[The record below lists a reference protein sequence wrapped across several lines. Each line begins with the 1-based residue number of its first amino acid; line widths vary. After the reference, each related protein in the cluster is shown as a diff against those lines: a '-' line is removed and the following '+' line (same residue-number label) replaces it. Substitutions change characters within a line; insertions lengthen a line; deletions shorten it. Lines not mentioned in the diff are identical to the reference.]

1 MAQLILDKV
10 QKRYGKTAE
19 VIKSLDLTVA
29 SGEFVVVVG
38 PSGCGKSTLLRM
50 VAGLEEISGGH
61 MYIDDVCVNDDTPAE
76 RGIGMVFQSYA
87 LYPHMTVYQ
96 NMAFALELAGF
107 SAQDIDN
114 RVRDSA
120 RILQLSHLL
129 ERRPKDLS
137 GGQRQR
143 VAIGR
148 AIVRE
153 PKLFLFD
160 EPLSNLDASLRVQM
174 RMEIS
179 ALHQRLGTTILY
191 VTHDQVEA
199 MTLADRIVVL
209 NKGNIEQ
216 VGTPLELYDHPANEF
231 VAQFIGSPKMNLLP
245 VVIEHCGVGATRV
258 RLDSGNTLLLPVT
271 TPASEEGRQCRLG
284 IRPEHIRRCRP
295 NEGELYGE
303 VMFVEQMGNETYLY
317 LSNGKGTEPWVLRNN
332 ERLLATVGDS
342 LYISL
347 PPDYCHLFDPD
358 GNAYPRQ
365 SI

>member
-1 MAQLILDKV
+1 MAQLVLEKV
-10 QKRYGKTAE
+10 QKRYGNTAE
-19 VIKSLDLTVA
+19 VIKSLDLTVE

-50 VAGLEEISGGH
+50 VAGLEELSGGK
-61 MYIDDVCVNDDTPAE
+61 MYIDKVCVNDDTPAE

-87 LYPHMTVYQ
+87 LYPHMSVYK
-96 NMAFALELAGF
+96 NMAFALELAGC
-107 SAQDIDN
+107 STEEIDV
-114 RVRDSA
+114 RVRESA
-120 RILQLSHLL
+120 RILQLGHLL
-129 ERRPKDLS
+129 DRRPKDLS

-179 ALHQRLGTTILY
+179 ALHQRLGTTVLY

-209 NKGNIEQ
+209 NRGAIEQ
-216 VGTPLELYDHPANEF
+216 VGTPLELYDSPANVF

-245 VVIEHCGVGATRV
+245 VVIEQSGAQQTRV
-258 RLDSGNTLLLPVT
+258 RLDSGKTLLLPIA
-271 TPASEEGRQCRLG
+271 TPVSLEGRPCHIG
-284 IRPEHIRRCRP
+284 IRPEHIRRCEED
-295 NEGELYGE
+295 EGDLYGE

-317 LSNGKGTEPWVLRNN
+317 IGNGKGTEPWVLRHA
-332 ERLLATVGDS
+332 ERLMAKVGDG
-342 LYISL
+342 LHIQL
-347 PPDYCHLFDPD
+347 PLHHCHLFDPD
-358 GNAYPRQ
+358 GNAFSRR
-365 SI
+365 